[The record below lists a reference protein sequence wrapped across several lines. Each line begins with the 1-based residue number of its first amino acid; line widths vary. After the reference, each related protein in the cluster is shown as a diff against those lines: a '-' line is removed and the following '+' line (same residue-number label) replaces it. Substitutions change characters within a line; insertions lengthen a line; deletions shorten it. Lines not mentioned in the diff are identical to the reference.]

1 MDLGAVKCSI
11 LPALPREVDSGLVD
25 DVHQDGGQVGHHE
38 DTELLQNQMDFELDT
53 SMKIDIHFLKA
64 FNT

>member
-1 MDLGAVKCSI
+1 M
-11 LPALPREVDSGLVD
+11 PALPREVNGGLVD